1 MLQTNEAFVPHH
13 INANRSHFEGNGDIG
28 RYIFLPG
35 SDGRAAEIA
44 ERFSNVTMLPHPR
57 HHNLYLGQIE
67 VNGQMVEVGA
77 VSTGMG
83 CASLDIIVNELISLG
98 AKRFL
103 RVGTAGSMQPFMIPA
118 GSLVVATSS
127 VRDESTSRQYVP
139 IEVPAVASMEVV
151 LAANRAVAEL
161 GLGEKTHY
169 GTVHAKDSL
178 YAREFLVGP
187 MAEQNKA
194 YMQLLRDSGVLASEM
209 ESSHLFILAS
219 LFNYRL
225 SRLGP
230 TRAHRVMA
238 GAILGV
244 IGDDRPFA
252 SKEDQKRAIDDSI
265 ALSLETIRQLAIEE
279 LVP

>member
-1 MLQTNEAFVPHH
+1 MLLTNEAFVPHH
-13 INANRSHFEGNGDIG
+13 INADRSHFEGNGDIG

-44 ERFSNVTMLPHPR
+44 ERFENRRVLTHPR
-57 HHNLYLGQIE
+57 HHNLYLGEIE
-67 VNGQMVEVGA
+67 VNGVKVDVGS

-83 CASLDIIVNELISLG
+83 CASLDIIVNELLSLG

-118 GSLVVATSS
+118 GNLVVATSS

-139 IEVPAVASMEVV
+139 LEVPAVASMEMV
-151 LAANRAVAEL
+151 LAAHRAVTEL
-161 GLGEKTHY
+161 GYGERTHF

-194 YMQLLRDSGVLASEM
+194 YMQLLRESGVLASEM

-225 SRLGP
+225 SRMGP
-230 TRAHRVMA
+230 SRGNRVMA
-238 GAILGV
+238 GAVLGV

-265 ALSLETIRQLAIEE
+265 ALALESIRQLAVEE
-279 LVP
+279 LSL